1 MFKVFRCILVH
12 GTLESC
18 HLDGIWLLE
27 SIKRKVDIIY
37 MKGKRM
43 DVCYQLEVTLIPYHV
58 TGKRDNHAKARHI
71 AVSHISLDTYDHSIG
86 EYVFKTRIL
95 FILLT

>member
-27 SIKRKVDIIY
+27 SMKRKVDIIY

-43 DVCYQLEVTLIPYHV
+43 DVCYQLEITLIP
-58 TGKRDNHAKARHI
+58 
-71 AVSHISLDTYDHSIG
+71 
-86 EYVFKTRIL
+86 
-95 FILLT
+95 